1 MSFYYK
7 WQNKREVHLKYVY
20 IQRDD
25 PVFVTGSCRG
35 LFIFLCGSV
44 NQNSIKILKTEKRN
58 PFHFFVCKQWRRHRE
73 KVRNGGMRFEVYINW
88 TLYSISYGFWPPNSN
103 KYGTQLYN
111 STSSFTASAS
121 QSSTNGII
129 LHWEI
134 SLGWRHLWLTVIW
147 LIWMVPSQRNWLWLV
162 TFGRDREP
170 NVLNGLWSAANS
182 FLGFYVSRETF

>member
-73 KVRNGGMRFEVYINW
+73 RVRNGGMRFEVYINW

-134 SLGWRHLWLTVIW
+134 SLGLKTP
-147 LIWMVPSQRNWLWLV
+147 LIDGDLI
-162 TFGRDREP
+162 D
-170 NVLNGLWSAANS
+170 LNGSKSTQLTLAGHLSKRSWTKCIEWP
-182 FLGFYVSRETF
+182 LKRRK